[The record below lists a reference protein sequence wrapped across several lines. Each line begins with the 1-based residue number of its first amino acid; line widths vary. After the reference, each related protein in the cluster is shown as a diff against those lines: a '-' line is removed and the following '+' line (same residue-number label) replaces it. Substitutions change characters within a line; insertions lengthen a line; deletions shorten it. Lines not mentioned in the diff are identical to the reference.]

1 MFYNLL
7 IMTATTLLMRFV
19 GVTFNVYI
27 TNRIGSLGI
36 GLFTLVMSV
45 GGFAVTFAT
54 SGVNLAATR
63 LTAEAMGRGDEL
75 AVRQAMRRC
84 IIYSLCFG
92 ITASVGLL
100 LLSKPIALC
109 ILKDERCILPLRLF
123 SVSLPC
129 ISLSSA
135 MNGYFTA
142 QRRVIK
148 NAATG
153 FFEQFIKITVTV
165 YAVGILAP
173 KGIEYACVAVI
184 LGGMTAELSSFVFTY
199 VMYKR
204 DLKKHNRRSGLGD
217 ATLTR
222 KLFGIALPIAF
233 TTYVRSGLVT
243 VEHLLIP
250 WGLKKQGSSV
260 ERALSSYGM
269 LHGMVFPIIL
279 FPQAVLSAFAGLLVP
294 EVSECMAAGEYARIE
309 RISSRVI
316 QSALAFGIGVS
327 GIMLCYSSLLG
338 QAIYQS
344 DEASAFI
351 CLLSPLIPVMY
362 LDHVVDGLLKGLGEQ
377 LYCMRVNITDAAM
390 SVLLVW
396 LFVPISGIYG
406 YIMIVIAMEIVN
418 TALSLI
424 RLMSRVNVRVEL
436 GKWIVKPLLC
446 IIGATSLSGI
456 LTTVITPGSLGVAVD
471 AFISVSVCALI
482 YFILLRILGSVSRDD
497 IRWFR
502 SAIR

>member
-7 IMTATTLLMRFV
+7 LMTATTLLMRFV

-27 TNRIGSLGI
+27 TNKIGSLGI

-63 LTAEAMGRGDEL
+63 LTAEAMGKGNEL

-84 IIYSLCFG
+84 MIYSLCFG
-92 ITASVGLL
+92 AAASVGLL
-100 LLSKPIALC
+100 LLSKPIALG
-109 ILKDERCILPLRLF
+109 ILKDARCILPLRLF

-135 MNGYFTA
+135 MSGYFTA
-142 QRRVIK
+142 QRRVVK
-148 NAATG
+148 SAAAQ
-153 FFEQFIKITVTV
+153 FFEQFVKIIVTV
-165 YAVGILAP
+165 YAVGMLAP

-184 LGGMTAELSSFVFTY
+184 VGGMTAELSSFVFTF
-199 VMYKR
+199 VMYRR
-204 DLKKHNRRSGLGD
+204 DLKKHNRRTGSGD
-217 ATLTR
+217 PALTR
-222 KLFGIALPIAF
+222 RMFGIALPIAF

-250 WGLKKQGSSV
+250 RGLKKRGSSV
-260 ERALSSYGM
+260 ERALSSYGT

-294 EVSECMAAGEYARIE
+294 EVSECMAAGEYERIE

-327 GIMLCYSSLLG
+327 GIMLSNSLLLG
-338 QAIYQS
+338 RAIYDS
-344 DEASAFI
+344 DEAAAFI
-351 CLLSPLIPVMY
+351 RLLSPLIPVMY

-377 LYCMRVNITDAAM
+377 LYSMRVNIADAAM

-396 LFVPISGIYG
+396 AFVPIGGIYG
-406 YIMIVIAMEIVN
+406 YIMIVIAMEVVN
-418 TALSLI
+418 CSLSVI
-424 RLMSRVNVRVEL
+424 RLLSRVSVRVEI
-436 GKWIVKPLLC
+436 GKWIAKPLAC
-446 IIGATSLSGI
+446 IIGATSLSG
-456 LTTVITPGSLGVAVD
+456 VIGSLILPGIFGYAGDAVL
-471 AFISVSVCALI
+471 SVSVCTLLYYAFLRLI
-482 YFILLRILGSVSRDD
+482 GGVSRDD
-497 IRWFR
+497 VGWFI

>member
-7 IMTATTLLMRFV
+7 LMTATTLLMRFV

-27 TNRIGSLGI
+27 TNKIGSLGI

-63 LTAEAMGRGDEL
+63 LTAEAMGKGDEL

-92 ITASVGLL
+92 FTASIGLL
-100 LLSKPIALC
+100 LLSRPIALG
-109 ILKDERCILPLRLF
+109 ILKDDRCVLPLRLF

-148 NAATG
+148 NAVAQ
-153 FFEQFIKITVTV
+153 FFEQFVKITVTV
-165 YAVGILAP
+165 YAVGLLAP

-184 LGGMTAELSSFVFTY
+184 LGGMTAEVLSFVFTI
-199 VMYKR
+199 VMYR
-204 DLKKHNRRSGLGD
+204 LDLKKHNRNYGD
-217 ATLTR
+217 GDGQLTR
-222 KLFGIALPIAF
+222 KLFNIALPIAF

-250 WGLKKQGSSV
+250 WGLKKRGSSV
-260 ERALSSYGM
+260 ERALSSYGT
-269 LHGMVFPIIL
+269 LHGMVFPVIL

-294 EVSECMAAGEYARIE
+294 EVSECIAAGEYDRIE

-338 QAIYQS
+338 RAIYNS
-344 DEASAFI
+344 DQASAFI

-377 LYCMRVNITDAAM
+377 LYSMRVNIADAAM
-390 SVLLVW
+390 SVILVW
-396 LFVPISGIYG
+396 LLVPVSGIYG

-418 TALSLI
+418 TALSI
-424 RLMSRVNVRVEL
+424 TRLLSRVNVRVEIS
-436 GKWIVKPLLC
+436 KWIVKPLVC
-446 IIGATSLSGI
+446 IIGATSLTGGF
-456 LTTVITPGSLGVAVD
+456 TTLISPGRLHVAAD
-471 AFISVSVCALI
+471 AFFSVLICALV
-482 YFILLRILGSVSRDD
+482 YFVLLRLIGGVNRDD

>member
-7 IMTATTLLMRFV
+7 LMTATTLLMRFV
-19 GVTFNVYI
+19 GVTFNIYI
-27 TNRIGSLGI
+27 TNKIGSVGI

-45 GGFAVTFAT
+45 GAFAVTFAT

-63 LTAEAMGRGDEL
+63 LTAEAMGKGDEH
-75 AVRQAMRRC
+75 AIRQAMRRC
-84 IIYSLCFG
+84 IVYSLCFG
-92 ITASVGLL
+92 ITASVGFL
-100 LLSKPIALC
+100 LLSKPIALG
-109 ILKDERCILPLRLF
+109 ILKDNRCIRPLRLF
-123 SVSLPC
+123 SVSLPF

-148 NAATG
+148 NAAAG
-153 FFEQFIKITVTV
+153 FFEQLVKITVTV
-165 YAVGILAP
+165 YAIGLLAP
-173 KGIEYACVAVI
+173 KGIEYACIAVI
-184 LGGMTAELSSFVFTY
+184 LGGMTAELSAFVFTF
-199 VMYKR
+199 VMYR
-204 DLKKHNRRSGLGD
+204 HDLKKHNRKTGTGD
-217 ATLTR
+217 VQLTR
-222 KLFGIALPIAF
+222 KLLGIALPIAL

-250 WGLKKQGSSV
+250 WGLKKRGSSA
-260 ERALSSYGM
+260 ERALSSYGT

-327 GIMLCYSSLLG
+327 GIMLCYSTLLG

-377 LYCMRVNITDAAM
+377 LYCMRVNIADAAM

-406 YIMIVIAMEIVN
+406 YILIIITMEIVN

-424 RLMSRVNVRVEL
+424 RLLSRVNVRVEL
-436 GKWIVKPLLC
+436 GKWIVKPLFC
-446 IIGATSLSGI
+446 IIGATSLSAM
-456 LTTVITPGSLGVAVD
+456 ITEFVAPVGFGVAGD
-471 AFISVSVCALI
+471 AAFSVSACALI
-482 YFILLRILGSVSRDD
+482 YFTLLRFSGGVSRED